1 MVLLTL
7 FLLIRLGGPIEPTFG
22 TRISNTPA
30 EGRVFRPNGH
40 FTSLIKDQC
49 QLKAVVCDSIRM
61 IPDKWFALDKV
72 YHLVVSFSLVGSS
85 YHLLANRIKVQKSYS
100 TASSIGGVFALGI
113 TKELYDASRPEDRFS
128 YRDLIYDILGIGIG
142 YFVFIH

>member
-1 MVLLTL
+1 MVIITL
-7 FLLIRLGGPIEPTFG
+7 FLLTIPIEKTFG
-22 TRISNTPA
+22 TRISNLPA
-30 EGRVFRPNGH
+30 EGRVFQPNGH
-40 FTSLIKDQC
+40 CTSLIKDQC
-49 QLKAVVCDSIRM
+49 QLKVVVSDSIRM

-113 TKELYDASRPEDRFS
+113 TKELYDASRPDDRFS

>member
-7 FLLIRLGGPIEPTFG
+7 FLLTIPIESTFG
-22 TRISNTPA
+22 TRISRIPTDFCTPLT
-30 EGRVFRPNGH
+30 NN
-40 FTSLIKDQC
+40 QC
-49 QLKAVVCDSIRM
+49 ELKSVCCDTIRM

-85 YHLLANRIKVQKSYS
+85 YHLLANRIGVEKSYS
-100 TASSIGGVFALGI
+100 TAGSIGGVFALGI
-113 TKELYDASRPEDRFS
+113 FKEFFDASRPDDRFS
-128 YRDLIYDILGIGIG
+128 YRDLIYDVIGIGIG